1 MVLRFV
7 LLLIV
12 ILIGIMLLGLMVV
25 GWVRRRRRQRDLAP
39 LMPVPALPAGGD
51 PVVGVA
57 SGRRRDVAAAMLD
70 RAGGLG
76 FRGAAVAS
84 VHASG
89 VLVRRTG
96 EVDLWIP
103 KVDLLDA
110 GRATWTID
118 RVVEPDGLTMLR
130 WRLGDREVDTYL
142 RLDDPRGFDVAIAPL
157 LPVAAR
163 RDAPVST
170 TPKDPA

>member
-39 LMPVPALPAGGD
+39 LMPVPALPAGAIEHRGSYVATTTAGD
-51 PVVGVA
+51 A
-57 SGRRRDVAAAMLD
+57 YD
-70 RAGGLG
+70 RIAAGGLG